1 MKISLGGTVEKLLM
15 AGVILEAIRGVK
27 GLILTSKKGQETHL
41 PAARGV
47 KLFGVKGD
55 LSGWKFTRTDD

>member
-1 MKISLGGTVEKLLM
+1 LKIKLGGAMEKLLM
-15 AGVILEAIRGVK
+15 AGVILEALKGVK
-27 GLILTSKKGQETHL
+27 GLIVTSTKGQHTYL
-41 PAARGV
+41 PTARGV